1 MGAPLRV
8 HADTTGDW
16 SEEAC
21 RTVAYELTSSL
32 DLGEHRNALVD
43 TMVWMHMV
51 AADLGERV
59 RAWTGRQYHPSPQ
72 HLLSL
77 LHSFSAI
84 VREQHEQHEDQQRFR
99 LMGLDKLRATVEQI
113 EEMQSL
119 LSTKRKRLEDAN
131 SEAND
136 RLHCMVEQ
144 QQAAESKR
152 EASLVLQTELQRQ
165 EAAMAQQRASVL
177 QELSEAEPSLLDA
190 QAAVSNIKKQ
200 HLSEVR
206 SMTNPPSPVKLA
218 MESVCILLGHR
229 VDGWKSVQ
237 SLIRRDDFISTV
249 VHLDTAHIPQALR
262 ERLQREYLDRPEYN
276 IDSIY
281 RASSACGPLARWV
294 LAQIHYAHI
303 LESVGPLRAQVQ
315 ILEEQASLTR
325 QEAIKA
331 DATVAELEES
341 IDSFKREY
349 ASLISETQALSN
361 EMHTVEARVAR
372 SARLLDGLS
381 SERERWEHGREAFD
395 AQVKTLPGDALLCA
409 AMITYAGF
417 FDQACREALWHA
429 WVARL
434 GSCNVPVRAALS
446 FADTLSTAD
455 ERAAWQNLGLRSDS
469 LSIENAVML
478 QRCTRVPLLIDPS
491 GRAVSFAQ
499 GLFAHAQPAITSFLD
514 GGFAQVL
521 ERALRFGMPLIIT
534 DAEYFDPILMP
545 VLNAEKRR
553 TGGRLL
559 VRVGTSD
566 VDWAPSFRLVL
577 ATRYAGLVLAPHVFA
592 RVQVINFTIT
602 RKSLEAQSLARIL
615 HHERA
620 DIEQQRVD
628 LERMQSEF
636 QRRLLRLEQSLLTAL
651 NEAQGHILD
660 DDHVV
665 STLETLKAEAD
676 DVTQKVQATGDIMTT
691 VQQAT
696 EAYVPLA
703 SACSALY
710 FLLEHMQELH
720 PFYSF
725 DMRLFERLLQDVLS
739 HPTATDSEN
748 DRCDALYDELFIS
761 TFFRAAP
768 TLLHADA
775 LVLAVAL
782 AQVYCL
788 AGRRAGELDGADF
801 HALLYGTDTPTLRL
815 LEHEK
820 LAHPEAWHAWTM
832 QVAPELADVPLTPL
846 SSDTENLVRQAL
858 IVRTLRPDRLAPA
871 LTRLVHHIFGTPLLD
886 AAPPTIH
893 DIVEQVS
900 SDSPLAMCGVAGYDA
915 SGIVEACA
923 VSKQMT
929 CAEVALGSP
938 EAIGMADRA
947 IISAARSGSW
957 VLIKNAHLAPVWLAQ
972 LPSRLTSQKPHERCR
987 IFLTCELS
995 PSVPPSFIR
1004 AARIVMHEPP
1014 AGCKA
1019 ILLDALHALDSRP
1032 ASNTDKAPPE
1042 RERVYFL
1049 VALLHAIV
1057 LERARHAPLGWSHA
1071 YEFYDTD
1078 LEAAYAIVDTCMA
1091 SAAQSRRNLAPEV
1104 IPWPALRAL
1113 LAQNVYGSRM
1123 DSDADRHMLDAL
1135 LAHLFIPA
1143 AFERDFVIAPN
1154 DVQPLIAPEGLHRE
1168 QLCAWASSLPEPQPV
1183 HWVLLAPE
1191 AERATAV
1198 QNATR
1203 ILRHL
1208 QVLRQ
1213 LAGREQDIIVDHT
1226 RSNTAP
1232 APPATSELAAL
1243 VESHLS
1249 KVPRY
1254 TRTDT
1259 PSATDPLGRF
1269 WARERHMALSVS
1281 DTVYR
1286 DLERLADVLVHRAP
1300 RSSDVSDMLSCIEK
1314 DRVPA
1319 VWCTSSVPYGTS
1331 LCGWLNDLG
1340 ARTQHAMQE
1349 THERVELG
1357 RLWAAS
1363 AFLTAT
1369 RQMTARHR
1377 HQSLE
1382 QLELQWHLGSKSVPG
1397 QMIWEIGPVWI
1408 DGGVWSKGLLHLNN
1422 GSSTCVSTSTL
1433 EWTIPADTIAQQ
1445 LLHVPV
1451 FLDTQRQHLLCHAA
1465 IPIDSAAALDL
1476 AALRAVAIR
1485 LM

>member
-77 LHSFSAI
+77 LHSFSEI

-229 VDGWKSVQ
+229 VDGWKNVQ

-349 ASLISETQALSN
+349 ASLISETQALTN

-566 VDWAPSFRLVL
+566 VDWAPSFRLIL

-676 DVTQKVQATGDIMTT
+676 DVTRKVQATGDIMST

-1123 DSDADRHMLDAL
+1123 DSDADRRMLDAL

-1208 QVLRQ
+1208 QILRQ
-1213 LAGREQDIIVDHT
+1213 LAGREQDIVVDHT
-1226 RSNTAP
+1226 RSETAP

-1243 VESHLS
+1243 VESHLT

-1300 RSSDVSDMLSCIEK
+1300 RSSDVSDILSCIEK

-1319 VWCTSSVPYGTS
+1319 VWCTSSVPFGTS

-1397 QMIWEIGPVWI
+1397 QMTWEIGPIWI
-1408 DGGVWSKGLLHLNN
+1408 DGGVWSKGQLHLNN

-1433 EWTIPADTIAQQ
+1433 EWTVPADTITQQ

-1465 IPIDSAAALDL
+1465 FPIDSAAALDL

>member
-77 LHSFSAI
+77 LHSFSEI

-315 ILEEQASLTR
+315 TLEEQASLTR

-349 ASLISETQALSN
+349 ASLISETQALTN

-566 VDWAPSFRLVL
+566 VDWAPSFRLIL

-676 DVTQKVQATGDIMTT
+676 DVTRKVQATGDIMST

-832 QVAPELADVPLTPL
+832 QVAPELTDVPLTPL

-1123 DSDADRHMLDAL
+1123 DSDADRRMLDAL

-1208 QVLRQ
+1208 QILRQ
-1213 LAGREQDIIVDHT
+1213 LAGREQDIVVDHT
-1226 RSNTAP
+1226 RSETAP

-1243 VESHLS
+1243 VESHLT

-1300 RSSDVSDMLSCIEK
+1300 RSSDVSDILSCIEK

-1319 VWCTSSVPYGTS
+1319 VWCTSSVPFGTS

-1397 QMIWEIGPVWI
+1397 QMTWEIGPIWI
-1408 DGGVWSKGLLHLNN
+1408 DGGVWSKGQLHLNN

-1433 EWTIPADTIAQQ
+1433 EWTVPADTIAQQ

>member
-77 LHSFSAI
+77 LHSFSEI

-315 ILEEQASLTR
+315 TLEEQASLTR

-349 ASLISETQALSN
+349 ASLISETQALTN
-361 EMHTVEARVAR
+361 ELHTVEARVAR

-566 VDWAPSFRLVL
+566 VDWAPSFRLIL

-676 DVTQKVQATGDIMTT
+676 DVTRKVQATGDIMST

-1123 DSDADRHMLDAL
+1123 DSDADRRMLDAL

-1208 QVLRQ
+1208 QILRQ
-1213 LAGREQDIIVDHT
+1213 LAGREQDIVVDHT
-1226 RSNTAP
+1226 RSETAP

-1243 VESHLS
+1243 VESHLT

-1300 RSSDVSDMLSCIEK
+1300 RSSDVSDILSCIEK

-1319 VWCTSSVPYGTS
+1319 VWCTSSVPFGTS

-1397 QMIWEIGPVWI
+1397 QMTWEIGPIWI
-1408 DGGVWSKGLLHLNN
+1408 DGGVWSKGQLHLNN

-1433 EWTIPADTIAQQ
+1433 EWTVPADTIAQQ

>member
-43 TMVWMHMV
+43 TMVWIHMV

-144 QQAAESKR
+144 QQVAESKR
-152 EASLVLQTELQRQ
+152 EASLALQTELQRQ

-177 QELSEAEPSLLDA
+177 QELSEAEPALLDA

-372 SARLLDGLS
+372 SVRLLDGLS

-417 FDQACREALWHA
+417 FDQACREALWYA

-566 VDWAPSFRLVL
+566 VDWAPSFRLIL

-815 LEHEK
+815 VEHEK

-1208 QVLRQ
+1208 QILRQ

-1226 RSNTAP
+1226 RSDTAP

-1408 DGGVWSKGLLHLNN
+1408 DGGVWSKGQLHLNN

>member
-77 LHSFSAI
+77 LHSFSEI

-136 RLHCMVEQ
+136 RLRCMVEQ

-249 VHLDTAHIPQALR
+249 VHLDTAHIPQSLR

-315 ILEEQASLTR
+315 TLEEQASLTR

-349 ASLISETQALSN
+349 ASLISETQALTN

-566 VDWAPSFRLVL
+566 VDWAPSFRLIL

-676 DVTQKVQATGDIMTT
+676 DVTRKVQATGDIMST

-846 SSDTENLVRQAL
+846 SSHTENLVRQAL

-1123 DSDADRHMLDAL
+1123 DSDADRRMLDAL

-1208 QVLRQ
+1208 QILRQ
-1213 LAGREQDIIVDHT
+1213 LAGREQDIVVDHT
-1226 RSNTAP
+1226 RSETAP

-1243 VESHLS
+1243 VESHLT

-1300 RSSDVSDMLSCIEK
+1300 RSSDVSDILSCIEK

-1319 VWCTSSVPYGTS
+1319 VWCTSSVPFGTS

-1397 QMIWEIGPVWI
+1397 QMTWEIGPIWI
-1408 DGGVWSKGLLHLNN
+1408 DGGVWSKGQLHLNN

-1433 EWTIPADTIAQQ
+1433 EWTVPADTIAKQ

>member
-77 LHSFSAI
+77 LHSFSEI

-136 RLHCMVEQ
+136 RLRCMVEQ

-249 VHLDTAHIPQALR
+249 VHLDTAHIPQSLR

-315 ILEEQASLTR
+315 TLEEQASLTR

-349 ASLISETQALSN
+349 ASLISETQALTN

-566 VDWAPSFRLVL
+566 VDWAPSFRLIL

-676 DVTQKVQATGDIMTT
+676 DVTRKVQATGDIMST

-1123 DSDADRHMLDAL
+1123 DSDADRRMLDAL

-1208 QVLRQ
+1208 QILRQ
-1213 LAGREQDIIVDHT
+1213 LAGREQDIVVDHT
-1226 RSNTAP
+1226 RSETAP

-1243 VESHLS
+1243 VESHLT

-1300 RSSDVSDMLSCIEK
+1300 RSSDVSDILSCIEK

-1319 VWCTSSVPYGTS
+1319 VWCTSSVPFGTS

-1397 QMIWEIGPVWI
+1397 QMTWEIGPIWI
-1408 DGGVWSKGLLHLNN
+1408 DGGVWSKGQLHLNN

-1433 EWTIPADTIAQQ
+1433 EWTVPADTIAQQ

>member
-77 LHSFSAI
+77 LHSFSEI

-315 ILEEQASLTR
+315 TLEEQASLTR

-349 ASLISETQALSN
+349 ASLISETQALTN

-566 VDWAPSFRLVL
+566 VDWAPSFRLIL

-676 DVTQKVQATGDIMTT
+676 DVTRKVQATGDIMST

-1123 DSDADRHMLDAL
+1123 DSDADRRMLDAL

-1208 QVLRQ
+1208 QILRQ

-1243 VESHLS
+1243 VESHLT

-1300 RSSDVSDMLSCIEK
+1300 RSSDVSDILSCIEK

-1319 VWCTSSVPYGTS
+1319 VWCTSSVPFGTS

-1397 QMIWEIGPVWI
+1397 QMTWEIGPIWI
-1408 DGGVWSKGLLHLNN
+1408 DGGVWSKGQLHLNN

-1433 EWTIPADTIAQQ
+1433 EWTVPADTIAQQ

>member
-77 LHSFSAI
+77 LHSFSEI

-249 VHLDTAHIPQALR
+249 VHLDTAHIPQSLR

-325 QEAIKA
+325 QEAVKA

-349 ASLISETQALSN
+349 ASLISETQALTN

-372 SARLLDGLS
+372 SVRLLDGLS

-676 DVTQKVQATGDIMTT
+676 DVTRKVQATGDIMST

-775 LVLAVAL
+775 LVLAVVL

-846 SSDTENLVRQAL
+846 SSHTENLVRQAL

-1019 ILLDALHALDSRP
+1019 IILDALHALDSRP

-1123 DSDADRHMLDAL
+1123 DSDADRRMLDAL

-1208 QVLRQ
+1208 QILRQ
-1213 LAGREQDIIVDHT
+1213 LAGREQDIVVDHT
-1226 RSNTAP
+1226 RSETAP

-1243 VESHLS
+1243 VESHLT

-1300 RSSDVSDMLSCIEK
+1300 RSSDVSDILSCIEK

-1319 VWCTSSVPYGTS
+1319 VWCTSSVPFGTS

-1397 QMIWEIGPVWI
+1397 QMTWEIGPIWI
-1408 DGGVWSKGLLHLNN
+1408 DGGVWSKGQLHLNN

-1433 EWTIPADTIAQQ
+1433 EWTVPADTIAQQ

>member
-77 LHSFSAI
+77 LHSFSEI

-249 VHLDTAHIPQALR
+249 VHLDTAHIPQSLR

-315 ILEEQASLTR
+315 TLEEQASLTR

-349 ASLISETQALSN
+349 ASLISETQALTN

-566 VDWAPSFRLVL
+566 VDWAPSFRLIL

-676 DVTQKVQATGDIMTT
+676 DVTRKVQATGDIMST

-1019 ILLDALHALDSRP
+1019 IILDALHALDSRP

-1123 DSDADRHMLDAL
+1123 DSDADRRMLDAL

-1208 QVLRQ
+1208 QILRQ
-1213 LAGREQDIIVDHT
+1213 LAGREQDIVVDHT
-1226 RSNTAP
+1226 RSETAP

-1243 VESHLS
+1243 VESHLT

-1300 RSSDVSDMLSCIEK
+1300 RSSDVSDILSCIEK

-1319 VWCTSSVPYGTS
+1319 VWCTSSVPFGTS

-1397 QMIWEIGPVWI
+1397 QMTWEIGPIWI
-1408 DGGVWSKGLLHLNN
+1408 DGGVWSKGQLHLNN

-1433 EWTIPADTIAQQ
+1433 EWTVPADTIAQQ

>member
-8 HADTTGDW
+8 RADTTGDW

-43 TMVWMHMV
+43 TMVWIHMV

-144 QQAAESKR
+144 QQVAESKR
-152 EASLVLQTELQRQ
+152 EASLALQTELQRQ

-177 QELSEAEPSLLDA
+177 QELSEAEPALLDA

-372 SARLLDGLS
+372 SVRLLDGLS

-417 FDQACREALWHA
+417 FDQACREALWYA

-566 VDWAPSFRLVL
+566 VDWAPSFRLIL

-815 LEHEK
+815 VEHEK
-820 LAHPEAWHAWTM
+820 LTHPEAWHAWTM

-1154 DVQPLIAPEGLHRE
+1154 DLQPLIAPEGLHRE

-1208 QVLRQ
+1208 QILRQ

-1382 QLELQWHLGSKSVPG
+1382 RLELQWHLGSKSVPG

-1408 DGGVWSKGLLHLNN
+1408 DGGVWSKGQLHLNN

>member
-77 LHSFSAI
+77 LHSFSEI

-136 RLHCMVEQ
+136 RLRCMVEQ

-249 VHLDTAHIPQALR
+249 VHLDTAHIPQSLR

-315 ILEEQASLTR
+315 TLEEQASLTR

-349 ASLISETQALSN
+349 ASLISETQALTN

-566 VDWAPSFRLVL
+566 VDWAPSFRLIL

-832 QVAPELADVPLTPL
+832 QVAPELAAVPLTPL

-1019 ILLDALHALDSRP
+1019 IILDALHALDSRP

-1123 DSDADRHMLDAL
+1123 DSDADRRMLDAL

-1208 QVLRQ
+1208 QILRQ

-1226 RSNTAP
+1226 RSDTAP

-1243 VESHLS
+1243 VESHLT

-1382 QLELQWHLGSKSVPG
+1382 QLELRWHLGSKSVPG
-1397 QMIWEIGPVWI
+1397 QMTWEIGPIWI
-1408 DGGVWSKGLLHLNN
+1408 DGGVWSKGQLHLNN

-1433 EWTIPADTIAQQ
+1433 EWTVPADTIAQQ

>member
-8 HADTTGDW
+8 RADTTGDW

-144 QQAAESKR
+144 QQVAESKR
-152 EASLVLQTELQRQ
+152 EASLALQTELQRQ

-177 QELSEAEPSLLDA
+177 QELSEAEPALLDA

-315 ILEEQASLTR
+315 TLEEQASLTR

-372 SARLLDGLS
+372 SVRLLDGLS

-566 VDWAPSFRLVL
+566 VDWAPSFRLIL

-1123 DSDADRHMLDAL
+1123 DSDADRRMLDAL

-1208 QVLRQ
+1208 QILRQ
-1213 LAGREQDIIVDHT
+1213 LAGREQDIVVDHT
-1226 RSNTAP
+1226 RSETAP

-1319 VWCTSSVPYGTS
+1319 VWCTSSVPFGTS

-1408 DGGVWSKGLLHLNN
+1408 DGGVWSKGQLHLNN

>member
-43 TMVWMHMV
+43 TMVWIHMV

-144 QQAAESKR
+144 QQVAESKR
-152 EASLVLQTELQRQ
+152 EASLALQTELQRQ

-331 DATVAELEES
+331 DTTVAELEES

-349 ASLISETQALSN
+349 ASLISETQALTN

-566 VDWAPSFRLVL
+566 VDWAPSFRLIL

-1123 DSDADRHMLDAL
+1123 DSDADRRMLDAL

-1208 QVLRQ
+1208 QILRQ
-1213 LAGREQDIIVDHT
+1213 LAGREQDIVVDHT
-1226 RSNTAP
+1226 RSETAP

-1300 RSSDVSDMLSCIEK
+1300 RSSDVSDILSCIEK

-1319 VWCTSSVPYGTS
+1319 VWCTSSVPFGTS

-1397 QMIWEIGPVWI
+1397 QMTWEIGPIWI
-1408 DGGVWSKGLLHLNN
+1408 DGGVWSKGQLHLNN

-1433 EWTIPADTIAQQ
+1433 EWTVPADTIAQQ

>member
-77 LHSFSAI
+77 LHSFSEI

-315 ILEEQASLTR
+315 TLEEQASLTR

-349 ASLISETQALSN
+349 ASLISETQALTN

-566 VDWAPSFRLVL
+566 VDWAPSFRLIL

-676 DVTQKVQATGDIMTT
+676 DVTRKVQATGDIMST

-820 LAHPEAWHAWTM
+820 LAHPEAWHAWAM

-1123 DSDADRHMLDAL
+1123 DSDADRRMLDAL

-1208 QVLRQ
+1208 QILRQ
-1213 LAGREQDIIVDHT
+1213 LAGREQDIVVDHT
-1226 RSNTAP
+1226 RSETAP

-1243 VESHLS
+1243 VESHLT

-1300 RSSDVSDMLSCIEK
+1300 RSSDVSDILSCIEK

-1319 VWCTSSVPYGTS
+1319 VWCTSSVPFGTS

-1397 QMIWEIGPVWI
+1397 QMTWEIGPIWI
-1408 DGGVWSKGLLHLNN
+1408 DGGVWSKGQLHLNN

-1433 EWTIPADTIAQQ
+1433 EWTVPADTIAQQ

>member
-315 ILEEQASLTR
+315 TLEEQASLTR

-331 DATVAELEES
+331 DTTVAELEES

-349 ASLISETQALSN
+349 ASLISETQALTN

-676 DVTQKVQATGDIMTT
+676 DVTRKVQATGDIMST

-768 TLLHADA
+768 TLLLADA

-846 SSDTENLVRQAL
+846 SSDTENLVRQAV

-1019 ILLDALHALDSRP
+1019 IILDALHALDSRP

-1123 DSDADRHMLDAL
+1123 DSDADRRMLDAL

-1208 QVLRQ
+1208 QILRQ
-1213 LAGREQDIIVDHT
+1213 LAGREQDIVVDHT
-1226 RSNTAP
+1226 RSETAP

-1243 VESHLS
+1243 VESHLT

-1300 RSSDVSDMLSCIEK
+1300 RSSDVSDILSCIEK

-1319 VWCTSSVPYGTS
+1319 VWCTSSVPFGTS

-1397 QMIWEIGPVWI
+1397 QMTWEIGPIWI
-1408 DGGVWSKGLLHLNN
+1408 DGGVWSKGQLHLNN

-1433 EWTIPADTIAQQ
+1433 EWTVPADTIAQQ

>member
-77 LHSFSAI
+77 LHSFSEI

-249 VHLDTAHIPQALR
+249 VHLDTAHIPQSLR

-315 ILEEQASLTR
+315 TLEEQASLTR

-349 ASLISETQALSN
+349 ASLISETQALTN

-676 DVTQKVQATGDIMTT
+676 DVTRKVQATGDIMST

-832 QVAPELADVPLTPL
+832 QVAPELAAVPLTPL

-1019 ILLDALHALDSRP
+1019 IILDALHALDSRP

-1123 DSDADRHMLDAL
+1123 DSDADRRMLDAL

-1183 HWVLLAPE
+1183 HWILLAPE

-1208 QVLRQ
+1208 QILRQ
-1213 LAGREQDIIVDHT
+1213 LAGREQDIVVDHT
-1226 RSNTAP
+1226 RSETAP

-1243 VESHLS
+1243 VESHLT

-1300 RSSDVSDMLSCIEK
+1300 RSSDVSDILSCIEK

-1319 VWCTSSVPYGTS
+1319 VWCTSSVPFGTS

-1382 QLELQWHLGSKSVPG
+1382 QLELRWHLGSKSVPG
-1397 QMIWEIGPVWI
+1397 QMTWEIGPIWI
-1408 DGGVWSKGLLHLNN
+1408 DGGVWSKGQLHLNN

-1433 EWTIPADTIAQQ
+1433 EWTVPADTIAQQ

>member
-8 HADTTGDW
+8 RADTTGDW

-43 TMVWMHMV
+43 TMVWIHMV

-144 QQAAESKR
+144 QQVAESKR
-152 EASLVLQTELQRQ
+152 EASLALQTELQRQ

-177 QELSEAEPSLLDA
+177 QELSEAEPALLDA

-372 SARLLDGLS
+372 SVRLLDGLS

-417 FDQACREALWHA
+417 FDQACREALWYA

-566 VDWAPSFRLVL
+566 VDWAPSFRLIL

-815 LEHEK
+815 VEHEK

>member
-43 TMVWMHMV
+43 TMVWIHMV

-144 QQAAESKR
+144 QQVAESKR
-152 EASLVLQTELQRQ
+152 EASLALQTELQRQ

-177 QELSEAEPSLLDA
+177 QELSEAEPALLDA

-372 SARLLDGLS
+372 SVRLLDGLS

-417 FDQACREALWHA
+417 FDQACREALWYA

-566 VDWAPSFRLVL
+566 VDWAPSFRLIL

-815 LEHEK
+815 VEHEK

-1208 QVLRQ
+1208 QILRQ

-1226 RSNTAP
+1226 RSDTAP

-1331 LCGWLNDLG
+1331 LCGWLTDLG

-1408 DGGVWSKGLLHLNN
+1408 DGGVWSKGQLHLNN

>member
-77 LHSFSAI
+77 LHSFSEI

-315 ILEEQASLTR
+315 TLEEQASLTR

-349 ASLISETQALSN
+349 ASLISETQALTN

-566 VDWAPSFRLVL
+566 VDWAPSFRLIL

-676 DVTQKVQATGDIMTT
+676 DVTRKVQATGDIMST

-1019 ILLDALHALDSRP
+1019 IILDALHALDSRP

-1123 DSDADRHMLDAL
+1123 DSDADRRMLDAL

-1183 HWVLLAPE
+1183 HWILLAPE

-1208 QVLRQ
+1208 QILRQ
-1213 LAGREQDIIVDHT
+1213 LAGREQDIVVDHT
-1226 RSNTAP
+1226 RSETAP

-1243 VESHLS
+1243 VESHLT

-1300 RSSDVSDMLSCIEK
+1300 RSSDVSDILSCIEK

-1319 VWCTSSVPYGTS
+1319 VWCTSSVPFGTS

-1382 QLELQWHLGSKSVPG
+1382 QLELRWHLGSKSVPG
-1397 QMIWEIGPVWI
+1397 QMTWEIGPIWI
-1408 DGGVWSKGLLHLNN
+1408 DGGVWSKGQLHLNN

-1433 EWTIPADTIAQQ
+1433 EWTVPADTIAQQ

>member
-77 LHSFSAI
+77 LHSFSEI

-315 ILEEQASLTR
+315 TLEEQASLTR

-349 ASLISETQALSN
+349 ASLISETQALTN

-417 FDQACREALWHA
+417 FDQACREALWYA

-566 VDWAPSFRLVL
+566 VDWAPSFRLIL

-676 DVTQKVQATGDIMTT
+676 DVTRKVQATGDIMST

-1123 DSDADRHMLDAL
+1123 DSDADRRMLDAL

-1208 QVLRQ
+1208 QILRQ
-1213 LAGREQDIIVDHT
+1213 LAGREQDIVVDHT
-1226 RSNTAP
+1226 RSETAP

-1300 RSSDVSDMLSCIEK
+1300 RSSDVSDILSCIEK

-1319 VWCTSSVPYGTS
+1319 VWCTSSVPFGTS

-1397 QMIWEIGPVWI
+1397 QMTWEIGPIWI
-1408 DGGVWSKGLLHLNN
+1408 DGGVWSKGQLHLNN

-1433 EWTIPADTIAQQ
+1433 EWTVPADTIAQQ

>member
-43 TMVWMHMV
+43 TMVWIHMV

-144 QQAAESKR
+144 QQVAESKR
-152 EASLVLQTELQRQ
+152 EASLALQTELQRQ

-177 QELSEAEPSLLDA
+177 QELSEAEPALLDA

-372 SARLLDGLS
+372 SVRLLDGLS

-566 VDWAPSFRLVL
+566 VDWAPSFRLIL

-676 DVTQKVQATGDIMTT
+676 DVTRKVQATGDIMST

-815 LEHEK
+815 VEHEK

-1208 QVLRQ
+1208 QILRQ

>member
-43 TMVWMHMV
+43 TMVWIHMV

-144 QQAAESKR
+144 QQVAESKR
-152 EASLVLQTELQRQ
+152 EASLALQTELQRQ

-177 QELSEAEPSLLDA
+177 QELSEAEPALLDA

-372 SARLLDGLS
+372 SVRLLDGLS

-417 FDQACREALWHA
+417 FDQACREALWYA

-566 VDWAPSFRLVL
+566 VDWAPSFRLIL

-676 DVTQKVQATGDIMTT
+676 DVTRKVHATGDIMTT
-691 VQQAT
+691 VQRAT

-815 LEHEK
+815 VEHEK
-820 LAHPEAWHAWTM
+820 LTHPEAWHAWTM

-886 AAPPTIH
+886 APPPTIH

-1154 DVQPLIAPEGLHRE
+1154 DLQPLIAPEGLHRE

-1208 QVLRQ
+1208 QILRQ

-1226 RSNTAP
+1226 RSDTAP

-1408 DGGVWSKGLLHLNN
+1408 DGGVWSKGQLHLNN

>member
-8 HADTTGDW
+8 RADTTGDW

-43 TMVWMHMV
+43 TMVWIHMV

-144 QQAAESKR
+144 QQVAESKR
-152 EASLVLQTELQRQ
+152 EASLALQTELQRQ

-177 QELSEAEPSLLDA
+177 QELSEAEPALLDA

-372 SARLLDGLS
+372 SVRLLDGLS

-566 VDWAPSFRLVL
+566 VDWAPSFRLIL

-815 LEHEK
+815 VEHEK

-1208 QVLRQ
+1208 QILRQ

-1226 RSNTAP
+1226 RSDTAP

-1408 DGGVWSKGLLHLNN
+1408 DGGVWSKGQLHLNN

>member
-77 LHSFSAI
+77 LHSFSEI

-249 VHLDTAHIPQALR
+249 VHLDTAHIPQSLR

-315 ILEEQASLTR
+315 TLEEQASLTR

-349 ASLISETQALSN
+349 ASLISETQALTN

-566 VDWAPSFRLVL
+566 VDWAPSFRLIL

-676 DVTQKVQATGDIMTT
+676 DVTRKVQATGDIMST

-846 SSDTENLVRQAL
+846 SSHTENLVRQAL

-1019 ILLDALHALDSRP
+1019 IILDALHALDSRP

-1123 DSDADRHMLDAL
+1123 DSDADRRMLDAL

-1208 QVLRQ
+1208 QILRQ
-1213 LAGREQDIIVDHT
+1213 LAGREQDIVVDHT
-1226 RSNTAP
+1226 RSETAP

-1243 VESHLS
+1243 VESHLT

-1300 RSSDVSDMLSCIEK
+1300 RSSDVSDILSCIEK

-1319 VWCTSSVPYGTS
+1319 VWCTSSVPFGTS

-1397 QMIWEIGPVWI
+1397 QMTWEIGPIWI
-1408 DGGVWSKGLLHLNN
+1408 DGGVWSKGQLHLNN

-1433 EWTIPADTIAQQ
+1433 EWTVPADTIAQQ

>member
-77 LHSFSAI
+77 LHSFSEI

-315 ILEEQASLTR
+315 TLEEQASLTR

-349 ASLISETQALSN
+349 ASLISETQALTN

-566 VDWAPSFRLVL
+566 VDWAPSFRLIL

-676 DVTQKVQATGDIMTT
+676 DVTRKVQATGDIMST

-1123 DSDADRHMLDAL
+1123 DSDADRRMLDAL

-1208 QVLRQ
+1208 QILRQ
-1213 LAGREQDIIVDHT
+1213 LAGREQDIVVDHT
-1226 RSNTAP
+1226 RSETAP

-1243 VESHLS
+1243 VESHLT

-1300 RSSDVSDMLSCIEK
+1300 RSSDVSDILSCIEK

-1319 VWCTSSVPYGTS
+1319 VWCTSSVPFGTS

-1397 QMIWEIGPVWI
+1397 QMTWEIGPIWI
-1408 DGGVWSKGLLHLNN
+1408 DGGVWSKGQLHLNN

-1433 EWTIPADTIAQQ
+1433 EWTVPADTIAQQ

>member
-77 LHSFSAI
+77 LHSFSEI

-136 RLHCMVEQ
+136 RLRCMVEQ

-249 VHLDTAHIPQALR
+249 VHLDTAHIPQSLR

-315 ILEEQASLTR
+315 TLEEQASLTR

-361 EMHTVEARVAR
+361 EMHTVETRVAR
-372 SARLLDGLS
+372 SVRLLDGLS

-566 VDWAPSFRLVL
+566 VDWAPSFRLIL

-676 DVTQKVQATGDIMTT
+676 DVTRKVQATGDIMST

-1019 ILLDALHALDSRP
+1019 IILDALHALDSRP

-1123 DSDADRHMLDAL
+1123 DSDADRRMLDAL

-1208 QVLRQ
+1208 QILRQ
-1213 LAGREQDIIVDHT
+1213 LAGREQDIVVDHT
-1226 RSNTAP
+1226 RSETAP

-1243 VESHLS
+1243 VESHLT

-1319 VWCTSSVPYGTS
+1319 VWCTSSVPFGTS

-1397 QMIWEIGPVWI
+1397 QMTWEIGPIWI
-1408 DGGVWSKGLLHLNN
+1408 DGGVWSKGQLHLNN

-1433 EWTIPADTIAQQ
+1433 EWTVPADTIAQQ

>member
-43 TMVWMHMV
+43 TMVWIHMV

-119 LSTKRKRLEDAN
+119 LSTNRKRLEDAN

-144 QQAAESKR
+144 QQVAESKR
-152 EASLVLQTELQRQ
+152 EASLALQTELQRQ

-177 QELSEAEPSLLDA
+177 QELSEAEPALLDA

-372 SARLLDGLS
+372 SVRLLDGLS

-417 FDQACREALWHA
+417 FDQACREALWYA

-455 ERAAWQNLGLRSDS
+455 ERAVWQNLGLRSDS

-566 VDWAPSFRLVL
+566 VDWAPSFRLIL

-815 LEHEK
+815 VEHEK

-1208 QVLRQ
+1208 QILRQ

-1226 RSNTAP
+1226 RSDTAP

-1408 DGGVWSKGLLHLNN
+1408 DGGVWSKGQLHLNN

>member
-77 LHSFSAI
+77 LHSFSEI

-315 ILEEQASLTR
+315 TLEEQASLTR

-349 ASLISETQALSN
+349 ASLISETQALTN

-566 VDWAPSFRLVL
+566 VDWAPSFRLIL

-676 DVTQKVQATGDIMTT
+676 DVTRKVQATGDIMST

-1019 ILLDALHALDSRP
+1019 IILDALHALDSRP

-1123 DSDADRHMLDAL
+1123 DSDADRRMLDAL

-1208 QVLRQ
+1208 QILRQ
-1213 LAGREQDIIVDHT
+1213 LAGREQDIVVDHT
-1226 RSNTAP
+1226 RSETAP

-1243 VESHLS
+1243 VESHLT

-1300 RSSDVSDMLSCIEK
+1300 RSSDVSDILSCIEK

-1319 VWCTSSVPYGTS
+1319 VWCTSSVPFGTS

-1397 QMIWEIGPVWI
+1397 QMTWEIGPIWI
-1408 DGGVWSKGLLHLNN
+1408 DGGVWSKGQLHLNN

-1433 EWTIPADTIAQQ
+1433 EWTVPADTIAQQ

>member
-43 TMVWMHMV
+43 TMVWIHMV

-144 QQAAESKR
+144 QQVAESKR
-152 EASLVLQTELQRQ
+152 EASLALQTELQRQ

-177 QELSEAEPSLLDA
+177 QELSEAEPALLDA

-262 ERLQREYLDRPEYN
+262 ERLQREYLERPEYN

-372 SARLLDGLS
+372 SVRLLDGLS

-417 FDQACREALWHA
+417 FDQACREALWYA

-566 VDWAPSFRLVL
+566 VDWAPSFRLIL

-676 DVTQKVQATGDIMTT
+676 DVTRKVQATGDIMTT

-815 LEHEK
+815 VEHEK

-1208 QVLRQ
+1208 QILRQ

-1226 RSNTAP
+1226 RSDTAP

-1408 DGGVWSKGLLHLNN
+1408 DGGVWSKGQLHLNN

>member
-77 LHSFSAI
+77 LHSFSEI

-136 RLHCMVEQ
+136 RLRCMVEQ

-249 VHLDTAHIPQALR
+249 VHLDTAHIPQSLR

-315 ILEEQASLTR
+315 TLEEQASLTR

-349 ASLISETQALSN
+349 ASLISETQALTN

-566 VDWAPSFRLVL
+566 VDWAPSFRLIL

-676 DVTQKVQATGDIMTT
+676 DVTRKVQATGDIMST

-1019 ILLDALHALDSRP
+1019 IILDALHALDSRP

-1123 DSDADRHMLDAL
+1123 DSDADRRMLDAL

-1208 QVLRQ
+1208 QILRQ
-1213 LAGREQDIIVDHT
+1213 LAGREQDIVVDHT
-1226 RSNTAP
+1226 RSETAP

-1243 VESHLS
+1243 VESHLT

-1300 RSSDVSDMLSCIEK
+1300 RSSDVSDILSCIEK

-1319 VWCTSSVPYGTS
+1319 VWCTSSVPFGTS

-1382 QLELQWHLGSKSVPG
+1382 QLELRWHLGSKSVPG
-1397 QMIWEIGPVWI
+1397 QMTWEIGPIWI
-1408 DGGVWSKGLLHLNN
+1408 DGGVWSKGQLHLNN

-1433 EWTIPADTIAQQ
+1433 EWTVPADTIAQQ

>member
-77 LHSFSAI
+77 LHSFSEI

-136 RLHCMVEQ
+136 RLRCMVEQ

-315 ILEEQASLTR
+315 TLEEQASLTR

-566 VDWAPSFRLVL
+566 VDWAPSFRLIL

-676 DVTQKVQATGDIMTT
+676 DVTRKVQATGDIMTT

-1019 ILLDALHALDSRP
+1019 IILDALHALDSRP

-1123 DSDADRHMLDAL
+1123 DSDADRRMLDAL

-1208 QVLRQ
+1208 QILRQ

-1319 VWCTSSVPYGTS
+1319 VWCTSSVPFGTS

-1397 QMIWEIGPVWI
+1397 QMTWEIGPIWI
-1408 DGGVWSKGLLHLNN
+1408 DGGVWSKGQLHLNN

-1433 EWTIPADTIAQQ
+1433 EWTVPADTIAQQ

>member
-77 LHSFSAI
+77 LHSFSEI

-177 QELSEAEPSLLDA
+177 QELSEAEPALLDA

-372 SARLLDGLS
+372 SVRLLDGLS

-417 FDQACREALWHA
+417 FDQACREALWYA

-566 VDWAPSFRLVL
+566 VDWAPSFRLIL

-676 DVTQKVQATGDIMTT
+676 DVTRKVQATGDIMST

-815 LEHEK
+815 VEHEK

-1123 DSDADRHMLDAL
+1123 DSDADRRMLDAL

-1208 QVLRQ
+1208 QILRQ
-1213 LAGREQDIIVDHT
+1213 LAGREQDIVVDHT
-1226 RSNTAP
+1226 RSETAP

-1243 VESHLS
+1243 VESHLT

-1300 RSSDVSDMLSCIEK
+1300 RSSDVSDILSCIEK

-1319 VWCTSSVPYGTS
+1319 VWCTSSVPFGTS

-1397 QMIWEIGPVWI
+1397 QMTWEIGPIWI
-1408 DGGVWSKGLLHLNN
+1408 DGGVWSKGQLHLNN

-1433 EWTIPADTIAQQ
+1433 EWTVPADTIAQQ

>member
-8 HADTTGDW
+8 RADTTGDW

-113 EEMQSL
+113 EEMQAL

-144 QQAAESKR
+144 QQVAESKR
-152 EASLVLQTELQRQ
+152 EASLALQTELQRQ

-177 QELSEAEPSLLDA
+177 QELSEAEPALLDA

-372 SARLLDGLS
+372 SVRLLDGLS

-417 FDQACREALWHA
+417 FDQACREALWYA

-455 ERAAWQNLGLRSDS
+455 ERAVWQNLGLRSDS

-566 VDWAPSFRLVL
+566 VDWAPSFRLIL

-676 DVTQKVQATGDIMTT
+676 DVTRKVQATSDIMTT

-815 LEHEK
+815 VEHEK

-1208 QVLRQ
+1208 QILRQ

-1226 RSNTAP
+1226 RSDTAP

-1408 DGGVWSKGLLHLNN
+1408 DGGVWSKGQLHLNN

>member
-77 LHSFSAI
+77 LHSFSEI

-249 VHLDTAHIPQALR
+249 VHLDTAHIPQSLR

-315 ILEEQASLTR
+315 TLEEQASLTR

-349 ASLISETQALSN
+349 ASLISETQALTN

-566 VDWAPSFRLVL
+566 VDWAPSFRLIL

-676 DVTQKVQATGDIMTT
+676 DVTRKVQATGDIMST

-1123 DSDADRHMLDAL
+1123 DSDADRRMLDAL

-1183 HWVLLAPE
+1183 HWILLAPE

-1208 QVLRQ
+1208 QILRQ
-1213 LAGREQDIIVDHT
+1213 LAGREQDIVVDHT
-1226 RSNTAP
+1226 RSETAP

-1243 VESHLS
+1243 VESHLT

-1300 RSSDVSDMLSCIEK
+1300 RSSDVSDILSCIEK

-1319 VWCTSSVPYGTS
+1319 VWCTSSVPFGTS

-1382 QLELQWHLGSKSVPG
+1382 QLELRWHLGSKSVPG
-1397 QMIWEIGPVWI
+1397 QMTWEIGPIWI
-1408 DGGVWSKGLLHLNN
+1408 DGGVWSKGQLHLNN

-1433 EWTIPADTIAQQ
+1433 EWTVPADTIAQQ